1 VFRLL
6 VHFVERLG
14 DLFGGGSRRLQLAPG
29 LLTKHG
35 RLLCVVLVLG
45 LLAQLGVRLLVF
57 EILAGNPTP
66 TARSVARVVG

>member
-1 VFRLL
+1 

-45 LLAQLGVRLLVF
+45 
-57 EILAGNPTP
+57 
-66 TARSVARVVG
+66 RSLNSAYACWCSRYSPAIPPPPLDL